1 MKCPFSFLRSSSSFD
16 TNQTDP
22 MYPMSKLTHSLDYGE
37 APMMMA
43 VGQSEIG
50 EQLRMINFGE
60 KDISIL
66 REMQPL
72 VEKRIDWIVNL
83 FYQSVLDVPKLED
96 IIRSHSTIERLKLTL
111 KQHLL
116 EMFTSDINDDFI
128 EKRLRIAKVHKRV
141 GLEPKW
147 YLSAFQNLQ
156 NAFLQMLHDE
166 VKDDD
171 KLLRMIKTT
180 TKLLSLEQQLVLE
193 AYERENVREK
203 EEQYEL
209 VKNELKG
216 KISTFS
222 EELEDLSLTTNAAV
236 EELVSSGNEVNQA
249 IQRSAESAQ
258 NTKSQA
264 EEGGQILFSLQDH
277 IQEIH
282 VKMTAMELAVGRLGT
297 SASKIQNV
305 VTAVED
311 IAGQIKLLSLNAS
324 IEAARAG
331 EQGRGFAVV
340 AKEVNKLSEDAKQT
354 VVQIAGLIR
363 QSVDMTGQ
371 FIAGIDEVRL
381 LADQGL
387 KQSGESGEMFQHILV
402 STQSSANE
410 ISMLEAQI
418 QELIY
423 TIEGIGKSTANV
435 AESAERLNRVS
446 SQL

>member
-16 TNQTDP
+16 TKQEDTL
-22 MYPMSKLTHSLDYGE
+22 YPMSKLTHSLDYGE
-37 APMMMA
+37 ATMMMA

-50 EQLRMINFGE
+50 EQLRMINFGD

-66 REMQPL
+66 REMRPL

-116 EMFTSDINDDFI
+116 EMFTSDIDDEFI

-166 VKDDD
+166 VKDDE
-171 KLLRMIKTT
+171 KLLQMIKTT

-282 VKMTAMELAVGRLGT
+282 VKMTAMELAVGRLGA

-387 KQSGESGEMFQHILV
+387 KQSGESGEMFQHILA

-410 ISMLEAQI
+410 VSMLEAQI